1 MLYLCGSK
9 KTRTTTKLN
18 TYPYNMPTLSNTI
31 RRNKLLTALLYMG
44 IGATIPLLLGHQ
56 QLTDKEMPQSKV
68 AALAVSPEVPKEV
81 HFANELITLD
91 RSDLRER
98 MDREITAFT
107 YSHQL
112 TLLMIKRANRY
123 FPIIEPIL
131 KECGIPDDL
140 KYLMVIESN
149 LSPLA
154 KSPAG
159 AAGMWQFMPE
169 TGRKYGLEVNANI
182 DERYNI
188 EKATRAACDYLKE
201 SYTLYGDW
209 MTVAASYN
217 AGQNGISRRL
227 EQQGVTNAM
236 DLWLVEETSRY
247 MFRILAAKTVLEN
260 PKAYGFMLR
269 RSQLYPYIAPKQIVT
284 TTRQIDDLAAF
295 AQQHGVTV
303 AQLREENPW
312 LREYTMNNK
321 SGRTYR
327 IRIPDAKALHYDPQA
342 TKPHY
347 AGWVVD

>member
-1 MLYLCGSK
+1 MMGLMRKAIPICIYICIGMCIPFL
-9 KTRTTTKLN
+9 
-18 TYPYNMPTLSNTI
+18 LSNH
-31 RRNKLLTALLYMG
+31 KVG
-44 IGATIPLLLGHQ
+44 
-56 QLTDKEMPQSKV
+56 DKELPESKV
-68 AALAVSPEVPKEV
+68 AALAVVPSVPSEV
-81 HFANELITLD
+81 HFADEVIKLD
-91 RSDLRER
+91 RADLRER

-123 FPIIEPIL
+123 FPIVEPIL
-131 KECGIPDDL
+131 KECGVPDDL

-159 AAGMWQFMPE
+159 AAGMWQFMQA
-169 TGRKYGLEVNANI
+169 TGRKYGLEVNENI
-182 DERYNI
+182 DERYNL
-188 EKATRAACDYLKE
+188 EKATRAACAYLKE
-201 SYTLYGDW
+201 SYEMYGDW

-227 EQQGVTNAM
+227 EQQGVDNAM

-247 MFRILAAKTVLEN
+247 MFRILTAKEVLEN

-269 RSQLYPYIAPKQIVT
+269 RSQLYPYIPPKRIVT
-284 TTRQIDDLAAF
+284 TTRQIDDLTAF
-295 AQQHGVTV
+295 AKEQGVTV
-303 AQLREENPW
+303 AQLKEENPW

-327 IRIPDAKALHYDPQA
+327 IRIPDVEALHYDPNK
-342 TKPHY
+342 TKSHNPN
-347 AGWVVD
+347 WTID

>member
-1 MLYLCGSK
+1 MK
-9 KTRTTTKLN
+9 KI
-18 TYPYNMPTLSNTI
+18 I
-31 RRNKLLTALLYMG
+31 RKVIPICIYIC
-44 IGATIPLLLGHQ
+44 IGMCIPLLLGNQ
-56 QLTDKEMPQSKV
+56 KVGDKEMPQSKV
-68 AALAVSPEVPKEV
+68 AALAVVPEVPSEV
-81 HFANELITLD
+81 HFADEAIKLD
-91 RSDLRER
+91 RADLRER

-123 FPIIEPIL
+123 FPIVEPIL
-131 KECGIPDDL
+131 KECGVPDDL

-154 KSPAG
+154 KSSVG

-188 EKATRAACDYLKE
+188 EKATRAACAYLKE
-201 SYTLYGDW
+201 SYDMYGDW

-217 AGQNGISRRL
+217 AGQNGITRRL
-227 EQQGVTNAM
+227 EKQGVDNAM

-247 MFRILAAKTVLEN
+247 MFRILTAKMVLES
-260 PKAYGFMLR
+260 PKTYGFMLK
-269 RSQLYPYIAPKQIVT
+269 RSQLYPYIAPKEIVT
-284 TTRQIDDLAAF
+284 TIQQIDDLTAF
-295 AQQHGVTV
+295 AKKHGVTV
-303 AQLREENPW
+303 AQLKEENPW

-327 IRIPDAKALHYDPQA
+327 LRIPDVEALHYDPNK
-342 TKPHY
+342 TKPHNPN
-347 AGWVVD
+347 WTVD

>member
-1 MLYLCGSK
+1 MK
-9 KTRTTTKLN
+9 KI
-18 TYPYNMPTLSNTI
+18 I
-31 RRNKLLTALLYMG
+31 RKAIPICIYIC
-44 IGATIPLLLGHQ
+44 IGMCIPLLLGNQ
-56 QLTDKEMPQSKV
+56 KVGDKEMPQSKV
-68 AALAVSPEVPKEV
+68 AALAVVPEVPSEV
-81 HFANELITLD
+81 HFADETIKLD
-91 RSDLRER
+91 RADLRER

-123 FPIIEPIL
+123 FPIVEPIL
-131 KECGIPDDL
+131 KECGVPDDL

-154 KSPAG
+154 KSSVG

-188 EKATRAACDYLKE
+188 EKATRAACAYLKE
-201 SYTLYGDW
+201 SYDMYGDW

-217 AGQNGISRRL
+217 AGQNGITRRL
-227 EQQGVTNAM
+227 EKQGVDNAM

-247 MFRILAAKTVLEN
+247 MFRILTAKMVLES
-260 PKAYGFMLR
+260 PKTYGFMLK
-269 RSQLYPYIAPKQIVT
+269 RSQLYPYIAPKEIVT
-284 TTRQIDDLAAF
+284 TTQQIDDLTAF
-295 AQQHGVTV
+295 AKKHGVTV
-303 AQLREENPW
+303 AQLKEENPW

-327 IRIPDAKALHYDPQA
+327 LRIPDVEALHYDPNK
-342 TKPHY
+342 TKPHNPD
-347 AGWVVD
+347 WTVD

>member
-1 MLYLCGSK
+1 MK
-9 KTRTTTKLN
+9 KI
-18 TYPYNMPTLSNTI
+18 I
-31 RRNKLLTALLYMG
+31 RKAIPICIYIC
-44 IGATIPLLLGHQ
+44 IGMCIPLLLGNQ
-56 QLTDKEMPQSKV
+56 NVGDKEMPQSKV
-68 AALAVSPEVPKEV
+68 AALAVVPEVPVEV
-81 HFANELITLD
+81 RFAGETIKLN
-91 RSDLRER
+91 RADLRER

-123 FPIIEPIL
+123 FPIVEPIL
-131 KECGIPDDL
+131 KECGVPDDL

-154 KSPAG
+154 KSSVG

-188 EKATRAACDYLKE
+188 EKATRAACAYLKE
-201 SYTLYGDW
+201 SYDMYGDW

-217 AGQNGISRRL
+217 AGQNGITRRL
-227 EQQGVTNAM
+227 EQQGVTRAM

-247 MFRILAAKTVLEN
+247 MFRILTAKMVLEN
-260 PKAYGFMLR
+260 PKVYGFMLK
-269 RSQLYPYIAPKQIVT
+269 RSQLYPYIAPKTVIT
-284 TTRQIDDLAAF
+284 TTQQIDDLTAF
-295 AQQHGVTV
+295 AKEHGVTI
-303 AQLREENPW
+303 AQLKEENPW

-327 IRIPDAKALHYDPQA
+327 IRIPDVAALHYDPTK
-342 TKPHY
+342 TKPHNPN
-347 AGWVVD
+347 WTVD

>member
-1 MLYLCGSK
+1 MK
-9 KTRTTTKLN
+9 NKTNRKQNILMAATW
-18 TYPYNMPTLSNTI
+18 M
-31 RRNKLLTALLYMG
+31 A
-44 IGATIPLLLGHQ
+44 IGASLPLLLSNQ
-56 QLTDKEMPQSKV
+56 QLSDKELPQSKV
-68 AALAVSPEVPKEV
+68 AALAVSPEVPNEV
-81 HFANELITLD
+81 RFADETIILD
-91 RSDLRER
+91 RADLRER
-98 MDREITAFT
+98 MDREMTAFT

-123 FPIIEPIL
+123 FPIVEPIL
-131 KECGIPDDL
+131 KECGVPDDL

-149 LSPLA
+149 LSPTA

-159 AAGMWQFMPE
+159 AAGLWQFMQA
-169 TGRKYGLEVNANI
+169 TGREHGLEVNTNI

-201 SYTLYGDW
+201 SYALYENW

-260 PKAYGFMLR
+260 PKAYGFILK
-269 RSQLYPYIAPKQIVT
+269 RSQLYPYIAPKEIIT
-284 TTRQIDDLAAF
+284 TTLQIDDLAAF
-295 AQQHGVTV
+295 ARQHGVTI

-321 SGRTYR
+321 SGRTYQ
-327 IRIPDAKALHYDPQA
+327 IRIPDSAALHYEP
-342 TKPHY
+342 TKIKPHNPN
-347 AGWVVD
+347 WVID

>member
-1 MLYLCGSK
+1 MIK
-9 KTRTTTKLN
+9 KVL
-18 TYPYNMPTLSNTI
+18 TI
-31 RRNKLLTALLYMG
+31 LLWMG
-44 IGATIPLLLGHQ
+44 IGASLPLLLGHQ
-56 QLTDKEMPQSKV
+56 QLSDKELPQSKV
-68 AALAVSPEVPKEV
+68 AALAVSPEAPEEV
-81 HFANELITLD
+81 RFADETIRLK
-91 RSDLRER
+91 RADLRER

-123 FPIIEPIL
+123 FPIVEPIL
-131 KECGIPDDL
+131 KECGVPDDL

-159 AAGMWQFMPE
+159 AAGLWQFMQT
-169 TGRKYGLEVNANI
+169 TGRQYGLEVNANI
-182 DERYNI
+182 DERYNV
-188 EKATRAACDYLKE
+188 EKATRAACQYLKE
-201 SYTLYGDW
+201 SYAMYGDW

-247 MFRILAAKTVLEN
+247 MFRILAAKTVIEN
-260 PKAYGFMLR
+260 PKAYGFVLK
-269 RSQLYPYIAPKQIVT
+269 RSQLYPYIAPKEIIT
-284 TTRQIDDLAAF
+284 TTQQIDDLAAF
-295 AQQHGVTV
+295 ARKHGVTV

-321 SGRTYR
+321 SGRTYH
-327 IRIPDAKALHYDPQA
+327 IRIPDTKALHYNPEA
-342 TKPHY
+342 TKAHNP
-347 AGWVVD
+347 AWIID

>member
-1 MLYLCGSK
+1 MDNK
-9 KTRTTTKLN
+9 KNIK
-18 TYPYNMPTLSNTI
+18 
-31 RRNKLLTALLYMG
+31 RNILMAATWMA
-44 IGATIPLLLGHQ
+44 IGASLPLLLSNQ
-56 QLTDKEMPQSKV
+56 QLSDKELPQSKV
-68 AALAVSPEVPKEV
+68 AALAVSPEVPYEV
-81 HFANELITLD
+81 RFADETISLN
-91 RSDLRER
+91 RADLRER
-98 MDREITAFT
+98 MDREMTAFT

-123 FPIIEPIL
+123 FPIVEPIL
-131 KECGIPDDL
+131 KECGVPDDL

-149 LSPLA
+149 LSPTA

-159 AAGMWQFMPE
+159 AAGLWQFMQA
-169 TGRKYGLEVNANI
+169 TGREYGLEVNVNI

-201 SYTLYGDW
+201 SYALYGNW

-227 EQQGVTNAM
+227 EQQGVTSAM

-260 PKAYGFMLR
+260 PKAYGFVLK
-269 RSQLYPYIAPKQIVT
+269 RSQLYPYIAPKEVIT
-284 TTRQIDDLAAF
+284 TTLQIDDLAAF
-295 AQQHGVTV
+295 ARQHGVTI

-321 SGRTYR
+321 SGRTYH
-327 IRIPDAKALHYDPQA
+327 IRIPDVEALHYDPKK
-342 TKPHY
+342 TKPHNPN
-347 AGWVVD
+347 WVID

>member
-1 MLYLCGSK
+1 MK
-9 KTRTTTKLN
+9 HI
-18 TYPYNMPTLSNTI
+18 I
-31 RRNKLLTALLYMG
+31 RKAIPICIYIC
-44 IGATIPLLLGHQ
+44 IGMCIPLLLGNNRVG
-56 QLTDKEMPQSKV
+56 DKELPESQV
-68 AALAVSPEVPKEV
+68 AALAVVPEIPSEV
-81 HFANELITLD
+81 HFADETIRLD
-91 RSDLRER
+91 RADLRER

-112 TLLMIKRANRY
+112 TLLMVKRANRY
-123 FPIIEPIL
+123 FPIVEPIL
-131 KECGIPDDL
+131 KECGVPDDL

-154 KSPAG
+154 KSSVG

-188 EKATRAACDYLKE
+188 EKATRAACAYLKE
-201 SYTLYGDW
+201 SYDMYGDW

-227 EQQGVTNAM
+227 EQQGVTRAM

-247 MFRILAAKTVLEN
+247 MFRILTAKTVLEN
-260 PKAYGFMLR
+260 PKSYGFMLK
-269 RSQLYPYIAPKQIVT
+269 RSQLYPYIAPKTIIT
-284 TTRQIDDLAAF
+284 TTRQIDDLTAF
-295 AQQHGVTV
+295 AKEHGVTV
-303 AQLREENPW
+303 AQLKEENPW

-327 IRIPDAKALHYDPQA
+327 IRIPDVKALHYDPSN
-342 TKPHY
+342 TKPHNPN
-347 AGWVVD
+347 WTVD

>member
-1 MLYLCGSK
+1 MIK
-9 KTRTTTKLN
+9 KVL
-18 TYPYNMPTLSNTI
+18 TI
-31 RRNKLLTALLYMG
+31 LLWMC
-44 IGATIPLLLGHQ
+44 IGASLPLLLGYQ
-56 QLTDKEMPQSKV
+56 QLSDKELPQSKV
-68 AALAVSPEVPKEV
+68 AALAVSPETPEEV
-81 HFANELITLD
+81 RFADETIRLK
-91 RSDLRER
+91 RGDLRER

-123 FPIIEPIL
+123 FPIVEPIL
-131 KECGIPDDL
+131 KECGVPDDL

-159 AAGMWQFMPE
+159 AAGLWQFMQT
-169 TGRKYGLEVNANI
+169 TGRQYGLEVNVNI

-188 EKATRAACDYLKE
+188 EKATRAACEYLKE
-201 SYTLYGDW
+201 SYAMYGDW

-227 EQQGVTNAM
+227 EQQGVTTAM

-260 PKAYGFMLR
+260 PKAYGFVLK
-269 RSQLYPYIAPKQIVT
+269 RSQLYPYIAPKEIIT
-284 TTRQIDDLAAF
+284 TTQQIDDLAAF
-295 AQQHGVTV
+295 ARKHGVTV

-321 SGRTYR
+321 SGRTYH
-327 IRIPDAKALHYDPQA
+327 IRIPDTKALHYDPKA
-342 TKPHY
+342 TKAHNP
-347 AGWVVD
+347 AWVID

>member
-1 MLYLCGSK
+1 MIK
-9 KTRTTTKLN
+9 KVL
-18 TYPYNMPTLSNTI
+18 TI
-31 RRNKLLTALLYMG
+31 LLWMC
-44 IGATIPLLLGHQ
+44 IGASLPLLLGYQ
-56 QLTDKEMPQSKV
+56 QLSDKELPQSKV
-68 AALAVSPEVPKEV
+68 AALAVSPETPEEV
-81 HFANELITLD
+81 RFADETIRLK
-91 RSDLRER
+91 RADLRER

-123 FPIIEPIL
+123 FPIVEPIL
-131 KECGIPDDL
+131 KECGVPDDL

-159 AAGMWQFMPE
+159 AAGLWQFMQT
-169 TGRKYGLEVNANI
+169 TGRQYGLEVNVNI

-188 EKATRAACDYLKE
+188 EKATRAACEYLKE
-201 SYTLYGDW
+201 SYAMYGDW

-227 EQQGVTNAM
+227 EQQGVTTAM

-260 PKAYGFMLR
+260 PKAYGFVLK
-269 RSQLYPYIAPKQIVT
+269 RSQLYPYIAPKEIIT
-284 TTRQIDDLAAF
+284 TTQQIDDLAAF
-295 AQQHGVTV
+295 ARKHGVTV

-321 SGRTYR
+321 SGRTYH
-327 IRIPDAKALHYDPQA
+327 IRIPDTKALHYDPKA
-342 TKPHY
+342 TKAHY
-347 AGWVVD
+347 PAWVID

>member
-1 MLYLCGSK
+1 ML
-9 KTRTTTKLN
+9 R
-18 TYPYNMPTLSNTI
+18 PTSIIQYFRAGKIIPILF
-31 RRNKLLTALLYMG
+31 YMG
-44 IGATIPLLLGHQ
+44 LGASIPLLLGNQ
-56 QLTDKEMPQSKV
+56 KLTDRELPQSQV
-68 AALAVSPEVPKEV
+68 ASLAVSPEVPDIV
-81 HFANELITLD
+81 HFADEDIKLG

-123 FPIIEPIL
+123 FPIVEPLL
-131 KECGIPDDL
+131 KECGVPDDL

-149 LSPLA
+149 LNPLA

-159 AAGMWQFMPE
+159 ASGLWQFMPA
-169 TGRKYGLEVNANI
+169 TGRRYNLEVNENI

-188 EKATRAACDYLKE
+188 EKATRAACEYLKE
-201 SYTLYGDW
+201 SYAMYGDW

-247 MFRILAAKTVLEN
+247 MFRILAAKTVIEN
-260 PKAYGFMLR
+260 PKAYGFVLKN
-269 RSQLYPYIAPKQIVT
+269 SQLYPYIAPKEVVT
-284 TTRQIDDLAAF
+284 TTQQIDDLAAF
-295 AQQHGVTV
+295 ARQHGVTV

-327 IRIPDAKALHYDPQA
+327 IRIPDAEALHYDPRK
-342 TKPHY
+342 TKAHNPN
-347 AGWVVD
+347 WVID